1 MISITFNESPVQLV
15 SGARLVSFQK
25 MDAPPAAAAAEA
37 PLTEKQLLNLQKQK
51 LLRQQFMEYLLKQ
64 VAEVTHQYNCFEN
77 SSLMDF
83 ISVRPC
89 VYTTSL
95 HFLTKLTKSLKVQI
109 TVCTTQ

>member
-15 SGARLVSFQK
+15 SGAQLVSFQK